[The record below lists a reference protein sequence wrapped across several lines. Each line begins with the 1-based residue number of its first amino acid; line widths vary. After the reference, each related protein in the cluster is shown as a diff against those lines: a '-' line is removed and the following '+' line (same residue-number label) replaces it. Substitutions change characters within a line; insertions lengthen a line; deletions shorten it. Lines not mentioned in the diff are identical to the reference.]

1 MFLPVN
7 DEIDTLIFNLIA
19 MTIVR
24 KSIFGALSVILLFAL
39 LSTFTTVEAGER
51 GVVLRWG
58 AFHGEVLEP
67 GLHWLIPIAD
77 RVVKMNVQTQKFE
90 IEDSEAYSHDL
101 QVVKIHS
108 AVNYVVDAKA
118 VGLIY
123 QNIGTT
129 YESKIL
135 DPAVQASVKQVV
147 AKYSAEDILGRRS
160 EVQDEIEATIKSIV
174 APSNIIVTRYSLV
187 NESFSEAYEAAIE
200 QKQVAQQ
207 DAERANNELKKAQ
220 IDAEQRIAQAKGEAE
235 AIKIQSEAIQQQG
248 GAAYVN
254 LKTIEKWNG
263 MLPQYMMGN
272 TVPFIN
278 LNK

>member
-1 MFLPVN
+1 M
-7 DEIDTLIFNLIA
+7 IYQHMTLTKKISLGVVIVIILGIF
-19 MTIVR
+19 
-24 KSIFGALSVILLFAL
+24 
-39 LSTFTTVEAGER
+39 LSTFTTVGAGER

-58 AFHGEVLEP
+58 AFQGKVLEP
-67 GLHWLIPIAD
+67 GLHWLMPVAD
-77 RVVKMNVQTQKFE
+77 QVVKMDVQTQKFE
-90 IEDSEAYSHDL
+90 IEESEAYSHDL

-108 AVNYVVDAKA
+108 VVNYIVDPKD
-118 VGLIY
+118 VGLVY
-123 QNIGTT
+123 QNIGIAF
-129 YESKIL
+129 ESKIL
-135 DPAVQASVKQVV
+135 NPAVEASLKQVV
-147 AKYSAEDILGRRS
+147 AKYSAEDLLGKRGEIQS
-160 EVQDEIEATIKSIV
+160 EIEATIRSV
-174 APSNIIVTRYSLV
+174 MAPSGIIVTKYSLV
-187 NESFSEAYEAAIE
+187 NESFSDAYEAAIE

-207 DAERANNELKKAQ
+207 DAERAQNELKKAQ

-272 TVPFIN
+272 TVPFVN